1 MSEHSTDYADEV
13 HTIVNSFDYE
23 LCDEC
28 GFDLD
33 HHIIAPDVLGHA
45 HVHCMRPADEVAADI
60 VVNNPAMLADT
71 LANTEAL
78 NQ

>member
-1 MSEHSTDYADEV
+1 MTYNDEIR
-13 HTIVNSFDYE
+13 TIAEGFDYE
-23 LCDEC
+23 LCEEC
-28 GFDLD
+28 GLDLD
-33 HHIIAPDVLGHA
+33 RHIIAPDVLGHA
-45 HVHCMRPADEVAADI
+45 HVHCMRPADEVAAGI